1 MFSSLAKLLRASSL
15 VEEEVVIK
23 AEESSSVESSL
34 SLEEDF
40 DIPHLN
46 SMQRSLERAQSD
58 EEAAKLAPFIHGP
71 DWDKLLIMD
80 EARRYVDRWLDHND
94 LDIGQSSSNLL
105 SENRREPYSDY
116 AMKTRRP
123 MGNRHLY
130 GRLPHIQRAKR
141 TIFQLV
147 LHKWLEEHVKPHA
160 KPLKE
165 VA

>member
-1 MFSSLAKLLRASSL
+1 
-15 VEEEVVIK
+15 
-23 AEESSSVESSL
+23 
-34 SLEEDF
+34 
-40 DIPHLN
+40 
-46 SMQRSLERAQSD
+46 
-58 EEAAKLAPFIHGP
+58 
-71 DWDKLLIMD
+71 MD

-116 AMKTRRP
+116 AIKTRRLK
-123 MGNRHLY
+123 GNRHMY